1 MRSGVPT
8 SPYTHLKSQVP
19 IRATRDGEGITS
31 ATVSG
36 PLNLPHFE
44 GLPKSNT
51 KHPVA
56 NSPRSARKNQPMPRS
71 NITILPRPNSGVKDT
86 HPAVQNT
93 AIPPSPPNQ
102 KVKLSDLTKAFQPKI
117 LRRPVKGDLDASLPA
132 HTVAVSA
139 FSQPE
144 NEKPVEGQQEQPT
157 EMSYDRSQSASQ
169 KETLLA
175 LFGKPIASASQPSP
189 EPSKGMPPSI
199 KSPQHSAGISLGSS
213 TPPVHTRSRMD
224 QLSASK
230 LESVSPA
237 GANESEAVNRS
248 KATSPVDKAFLL
260 SYLEGVA
267 KGKR

>member
-8 SPYTHLKSQVP
+8 SPSTHIKSQVT

-56 NSPRSARKNQPMPRS
+56 NSPRGARKNQPTPRS
-71 NITILPRPNSGVKDT
+71 NIIILPRPNSGVKDT
-86 HPAVQNT
+86 HPPVQNT

-102 KVKLSDLTKAFQPKI
+102 KVKLSDLTKPFQPKI
-117 LRRPVKGDLDASLPA
+117 LRRPVKGDLDASLPT

-144 NEKPVEGQQEQPT
+144 NEKPIEGQQEQPT

-175 LFGKPIASASQPSP
+175 LFGKPVESTSQPSP
-189 EPSKGMPPSI
+189 EPSKSI
-199 KSPQHSAGISLGSS
+199 KSPEHSAGISLLGSS
-213 TPPVHTRSRMD
+213 TPPVHTRLRMD
-224 QLSASK
+224 QPSASK
-230 LESVSPA
+230 LESVSQA
-237 GANESEAVNRS
+237 GASESQPVNRS